1 MRQAHEPFAR
11 FHIEHVIPR
20 QHGGK
25 DDASNLALACY
36 HCNLHKGPNL
46 AGVDPLSREI
56 VPLFHPR
63 TDRWDEHLAV
73 REGFIEGLTPK
84 GRATVQVLNMNAA
97 DRLDLRYELADRG
110 DL

>member
-1 MRQAHEPFAR
+1 M
-11 FHIEHVIPR
+11 
-20 QHGGK
+20 
-25 DDASNLALACY
+25 ACY

-63 TDRWDEHLAV
+63 TARWDEHLAV